1 MKENKLLFI
10 KKTIIKKEKVEMKI
24 AIFADIHG
32 KVLLPFKLVDYYQK
46 ITGEKIDLILQ
57 CGDVGIFPDLNRL
70 DKATAKHAE
79 EDRDELG
86 FYDQFTR
93 INVDI
98 RAYLDEL
105 NIDMLCVRGNHED
118 HDYLNEIEERYGK
131 ESIYPVDAY
140 QRVWMFRSGCIH
152 HFESGNE
159 SIDIIGIGRI
169 GDEDRKTEQR
179 FIQNYERK
187 QIKKLIDSTS
197 KADILIT
204 HDKSCSSKR
213 GYGLPEIG
221 NVLDNVW
228 IPYHFYGHTGE
239 VYHEE
244 LDKNGIT
251 TSVKIRELEF
261 GKMMLPL
268 DCMVILDKQ
277 DENMSIKTIDRNIL
291 SIFTRQNWKNV
302 TF

>member
-1 MKENKLLFI
+1 
-10 KKTIIKKEKVEMKI
+10 MKI

-32 KVLLPFKLVDYYQK
+32 KVLLPFRLVDYYQK
-46 ITGEKIDLILQ
+46 VTGEKIDLILQ
-57 CGDVGIFPDLNRL
+57 CGDVGVFPDLSRL

-86 FYDQFTR
+86 FYDHFTR
-93 INVDI
+93 INPDI
-98 RAYLDEL
+98 RNYLDLL

-118 HDYLNEIEERYGK
+118 HDYLNEIEQRYSK

-152 HFESGNE
+152 RFETGSE
-159 SIDIIGIGRI
+159 TLDIVGIGRI
-169 GDEDRKTEQR
+169 GDEECKREQR
-179 FIQNYERK
+179 FIQEYERK
-187 QIKKLIDSTS
+187 QIKKLIDSVG

-221 NVLDNVW
+221 EVLNNIL

-239 VYHEE
+239 VYNEE
-244 LDKNGIT
+244 LDENGIT

-261 GKMMLPL
+261 RKMMLPL

-277 DENMSIKTIDRNIL
+277 SENMTIKTVSRQIL
-291 SIFTRQNWKNV
+291 SMFTRQNWKEV